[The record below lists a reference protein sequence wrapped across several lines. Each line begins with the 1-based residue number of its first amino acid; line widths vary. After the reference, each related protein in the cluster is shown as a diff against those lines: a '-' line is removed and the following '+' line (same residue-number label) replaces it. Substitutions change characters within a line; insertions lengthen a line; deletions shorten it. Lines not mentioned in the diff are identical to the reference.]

1 VPALIVSLDNPPDG
15 SDEECDRIRQ
25 QALQLIGKIGPPAYA
40 ALPHLTRMME
50 DESPATRQE
59 AALALWR
66 VSREV
71 ERVEPILS
79 KMLAD
84 ANPNI
89 HELARIAFLRIHR
102 EMEAKEDKGAC
113 RGATH
118 VIRERL

>member
-1 VPALIVSLDNPPDG
+1 
-15 SDEECDRIRQ
+15 
-25 QALQLIGKIGPPAYA
+25 
-40 ALPHLTRMME
+40 MME

-66 VSREV
+66 VSRER
-71 ERVEPILS
+71 ERVEPTLS

-84 ANPNI
+84 ADPNI

-102 EMEAKEDKGAC
+102 EMEAKEDKSAC

-118 VIRERL
+118 VIREGL